1 MKMKTRSPQI
11 SQITQTVTLRGTA
24 VGYKEYQTDESQ
36 SCFGRLCNLRNLWK
50 SCFQEN
56 LWT

>member
-1 MKMKTRSPQI
+1 MKTRYPQI